1 MANNVK
7 LLQGNEACALGAIHA
22 GVRFYAGYPI
32 TPSTEIAEIMAE
44 ELPKYGGKFIQME
57 DELASMA
64 AVIGASLTGEKAL
77 TATSGPGFSLKQEN
91 IGYAAMAEGPCVIV
105 NVQRGGPST
114 GLPTSPAQG
123 EIYQSKYGS
132 HGDRGAIVLTP
143 SSVPECFR
151 LAARAVNL
159 AEKYMTPVILLTDE
173 IVGHMREAI
182 DLDEARKAE
191 VWDRKKPDCKPE
203 DYVPYQPD
211 ENGVP
216 ILAPFG
222 TGYRYHVTGLTHNK
236 TGFST
241 MVPSEVE
248 EVNWRLVNKVEQNA
262 DDIVEWEE
270 VYTDDAETLIL
281 AYGGAARAAREAVE
295 ELRAQGEK
303 VGMFRPISIWPFPE
317 RALKSLLPKV
327 NTILVTEMN
336 AGQLAQEVE
345 RIAGGET
352 KVQGLFVIDGEIM
365 TPEEIIEA
373 WQGVA
378 K

>member
-1 MANNVK
+1 MSDIR
-7 LLQGNEACALGAIHA
+7 LMQGNEACALGAIHA

-32 TPSTEIAEIMAE
+32 TPSTEIAEIMSE

-57 DELASMA
+57 DEIAGMA
-64 AVIGASLTGEKAL
+64 AIIGASLTGQKTL

-91 IGYAAMAEGPCVIV
+91 IGYAAIAEVPCVVV

-151 LAARAVNL
+151 LAVRCVNL
-159 AEKYMTPVILLTDE
+159 SEKYMMPVILLMDE

-182 DLDEARKAE
+182 DLEEERKAE
-191 VWDRKKPDCKPE
+191 IYDRKKPDCAPE
-203 DYVPYQPD
+203 DYVAYAPD
-211 ENGVP
+211 ENGAP

-222 TGYRYHVTGLTHNK
+222 SGYRYHVTGLTHDE

-241 MVPSEVE
+241 MVPE
-248 EVNWRLVNKVEQNA
+248 KVERVNRRLI
-262 DDIVEWEE
+262 DKVENNKEDIVMWEE
-270 VYTDDAETLIL
+270 TYTDDAEDLII
-281 AYGGAARAAREAVE
+281 AFGGAARAAREAVE
-295 ELRAQGEK
+295 MLRAEGEK
-303 VGMFRPISIWPFPE
+303 VGLFRPISVWPFPDA
-317 RALKSLLPKV
+317 ALTALLPHIKSV
-327 NTILVTEMN
+327 FVTEMN
-336 AGQLAQEVE
+336 DGQLAGEIKKVVNGKAEVN
-345 RIAGGET
+345 
-352 KVQGLFVIDGEIM
+352 GLFVMDGEIM
-365 TPEEIIEA
+365 TPGEIIDA
-373 WQGVA
+373 WKGAA

>member
-1 MANNVK
+1 MADIR
-7 LLQGNEACALGAIHA
+7 LIQGNEACALGALHA

-57 DELASMA
+57 DEIAGMA
-64 AVIGASLTGEKAL
+64 AIIGASLTGQKVL

-91 IGYAAMAEGPCVIV
+91 IGYAAMAEVPCVIV

-151 LAARAVNL
+151 LAVRAVNL

-182 DLDEARKAE
+182 DLEEERKAE
-191 VWDRKKPDCKPE
+191 VYDRKKPDCKPE
-203 DYVPYQPD
+203 DYVPYAPD
-211 ENGVP
+211 ENGAP

-222 TGYRYHVTGLTHNK
+222 SGYRYHVTGLTHDQS
-236 TGFST
+236 GFST
-241 MVPSEVE
+241 MAPDKVSETC
-248 EVNWRLVNKVEQNA
+248 WRLVNKVDGHSDEIA
-262 DDIVEWEE
+262 EWEE
-270 VYTDDAETLIL
+270 IYCDDAEAVIL
-281 AYGGAARAAREAVE
+281 SYGGAARAAREAVE
-295 ELRAQGEK
+295 MLRAEGHK
-303 VGMFRPISIWPFPE
+303 VGLFRPISIWPFPE
-317 RALKSLLPKV
+317 KALTALFPKV
-327 NTILVTEMN
+327 KSVFVTELN
-336 AGQLAQEVE
+336 AGQLANEVK
-345 RIAGGET
+345 RIVSGSA
-352 KVQGLFVIDGEIM
+352 KVDGLFVIDGEIM
-365 TPEEIIEA
+365 TPAEIADAWKEA
-373 WQGVA
+373 Q

>member
-1 MANNVK
+1 MSDIR
-7 LLQGNEACALGAIHA
+7 LMQGNEACALGALHA

-57 DELASMA
+57 DEIAGMA
-64 AVIGASLTGEKAL
+64 AIIGASLTGAKTL

-91 IGYAAMAEGPCVIV
+91 IGYAAMAEVPCVVV

-143 SSVPECFR
+143 SSVPECFK
-151 LAARAVNL
+151 LAVDAVNL
-159 AEKYMTPVILLTDE
+159 SEKYMTPVILLMDE

-182 DLDEARKAE
+182 DLEEQRKAP
-191 VWDRKKPDCKPE
+191 VYDRKKPDCAPE
-203 DYVPYQPD
+203 EYVAYAPD
-211 ENGVP
+211 ENGAP

-222 TGYRYHVTGLTHNK
+222 SGYRYHVTGLTHDE

-241 MVPSEVE
+241 MVPEKVDK
-248 EVNWRLVNKVEQNA
+248 VNWRLVNKVEDNK
-262 DDIVEWEE
+262 DDIVQWEE
-270 VYTDDAETLIL
+270 TATEDAESIIV
-281 AYGGAARAAREAVE
+281 AYGGAARAAMEAVE
-295 ELRAQGEK
+295 ILRAEGEK
-303 VGMFRPISIWPFPE
+303 VGLFRPISIWPFPE
-317 RALKSLLPKV
+317 DALKALLPKV
-327 NTILVTEMN
+327 KSVFVTEMN
-336 AGQLAQEVE
+336 AGQLAGEVKK
-345 RIAGGET
+345 IVGGDAAVE
-352 KVQGLFVIDGEIM
+352 GLFVIDGEIM
-365 TPEEIIEA
+365 TPQEIVDAWKEA
-373 WQGVA
+373 N

>member
-91 IGYAAMAEGPCVIV
+91 IGYAAMAEVPCVIV

-270 VYTDDAETLIL
+270 VYTDVAETLIL

>member
-1 MANNVK
+1 MSDIR
-7 LLQGNEACALGAIHA
+7 LMQGNEACALGALHA

-57 DELASMA
+57 DEIAGMA
-64 AVIGASLTGEKAL
+64 AIIGASLTGKKVL

-91 IGYAAMAEGPCVIV
+91 LGYAAMAEVPCVIV

-123 EIYQSKYGS
+123 EVLQSKYGS

-173 IVGHMREAI
+173 IIGHMREAI
-182 DLDEARKAE
+182 DVEEERKTA
-191 VWDRKKPDCKPE
+191 VYDRKKPACSQDE
-203 DYVPYQPD
+203 YVPYAPD
-211 ENGVP
+211 ENDAP

-222 TGYRYHVTGLTHNK
+222 TGYRYHVTGLTHDRS
-236 TGFST
+236 GFST
-241 MVPSEVE
+241 MAPDKVSETC
-248 EVNWRLVNKVEQNA
+248 WRLVNKIENHKE
-262 DDIVEWEE
+262 DIVDWEQL
-270 VYTDDAETLIL
+270 YTEDAESVIL
-281 AYGGAARAAREAVE
+281 AYGGVARAAREAVE
-295 ELRAQGEK
+295 LLRAEGEK
-303 VGMFRPISIWPFPE
+303 VGLFRPISVWPFPDQ
-317 RALKSLLPKV
+317 ALTALFPQVKSV
-327 NTILVTEMN
+327 FVTELN
-336 AGQLAQEVE
+336 AGQMASEVQ
-345 RIAGGET
+345 RVVGGNA
-352 KVQGLFVIDGEIM
+352 KVDGLFVIDGEIM
-365 TPEEIIEA
+365 TPQEIADAWKEA
-373 WQGVA
+373 N

>member
-91 IGYAAMAEGPCVIV
+91 IGYAAMAEVPCVIV

-345 RIAGGET
+345 RIAGRET

-365 TPEEIIEA
+365 TPAEIIEA

>member
-1 MANNVK
+1 MADIR
-7 LLQGNEACALGAIHA
+7 LMQGNEACALGAIHA

-64 AVIGASLTGEKAL
+64 AIIGASLTGEKTL

-91 IGYAAMAEGPCVIV
+91 IGYAAMAEVPCVIV

-182 DLDEARKAE
+182 DLDQERQAE
-191 VWDRKKPDCKPE
+191 IYNRKKPDCKPE
-203 DYVPYQPD
+203 DYIPYAPD
-211 ENGVP
+211 ENGAP

-222 TGYRYHVTGLTHNK
+222 TGYRYHVTGLTHDQ

-241 MVPSEVE
+241 MVPQKVE
-248 EVNWRLVNKVEQNA
+248 ELNWRLVNKVENNK

-270 VYTDDAETLIL
+270 IDTDDAESVIF
-281 AYGGAARAAREAVE
+281 AYGGVARAAREAVIQ
-295 ELRAQGEK
+295 LRAAGEK
-303 VGMFRPISIWPFPE
+303 VGLFRPISIWPFPE
-317 RALKSLLPKV
+317 KALTDLFPQVKSV
-327 NTILVTEMN
+327 FVTEMN
-336 AGQLAQEVE
+336 AGQMAGEVKKVV
-345 RIAGGET
+345 AGQA
-352 KVQGLFVIDGEIM
+352 KVDGLFVIDGEIM
-365 TPEEIIEA
+365 TPQEIVDA
-373 WQGVA
+373 WKGA
-378 K
+378 NK

>member
-1 MANNVK
+1 MSDIR
-7 LLQGNEACALGAIHA
+7 LMQGNEACALGAIHA

-32 TPSTEIAEIMAE
+32 TPSTEIAEIMSE

-57 DELASMA
+57 DEIAGMA
-64 AVIGASLTGEKAL
+64 AIIGASLTGQKTL

-91 IGYAAMAEGPCVIV
+91 IGYAAIAEVPCVVV

-151 LAARAVNL
+151 LAVRCVNL
-159 AEKYMTPVILLTDE
+159 SEKYMMPVILLMDE

-182 DLDEARKAE
+182 DLEEERKAE
-191 VWDRKKPDCKPE
+191 IYDRKKPDCAPE
-203 DYVPYQPD
+203 DYVAYAPD
-211 ENGVP
+211 ENGAP

-222 TGYRYHVTGLTHNK
+222 SGYRYHVTGLTHDE

-241 MVPSEVE
+241 MVPE
-248 EVNWRLVNKVEQNA
+248 KVERVNRRLI
-262 DDIVEWEE
+262 DKVENNKEDIVMWEE
-270 VYTDDAETLIL
+270 TYTDDAEDLII
-281 AYGGAARAAREAVE
+281 AFGGAARAAREAVE
-295 ELRAQGEK
+295 MLRAEGEK
-303 VGMFRPISIWPFPE
+303 VGLFRPISVWPFPDA
-317 RALKSLLPKV
+317 ALTALLPHIKSV
-327 NTILVTEMN
+327 FVTEMN
-336 AGQLAQEVE
+336 DGQLA
-345 RIAGGET
+345 GEIKKVVNGKT
-352 KVQGLFVIDGEIM
+352 KVSGLFVMDGEIM
-365 TPEEIIEA
+365 TPGEIIDA
-373 WQGVA
+373 WKGAA

>member
-1 MANNVK
+1 MSDIR
-7 LLQGNEACALGAIHA
+7 LMQGNEACALGAIHA

-32 TPSTEIAEIMAE
+32 TPSTEIAEIMSE

-57 DELASMA
+57 DEIAGMA
-64 AVIGASLTGEKAL
+64 AIIGASLTGQKTL

-91 IGYAAMAEGPCVIV
+91 IGYAAIAEVPCVVV

-151 LAARAVNL
+151 LAVRCVNL
-159 AEKYMTPVILLTDE
+159 SEKYMMPVILLMDE

-182 DLDEARKAE
+182 DLEEERKAE
-191 VWDRKKPDCKPE
+191 IYDRKKPDCAPE
-203 DYVPYQPD
+203 DYVAYAPD
-211 ENGVP
+211 ENGAP

-222 TGYRYHVTGLTHNK
+222 SGYRYHVTGLTHDE

-241 MVPSEVE
+241 MVPE
-248 EVNWRLVNKVEQNA
+248 KVERVNRRLI
-262 DDIVEWEE
+262 DKVENNKEDIVMWEE
-270 VYTDDAETLIL
+270 TYTDDAEDLII
-281 AYGGAARAAREAVE
+281 AFGGAARAAREAVE
-295 ELRAQGEK
+295 MLRAEGEK
-303 VGMFRPISIWPFPE
+303 VGLFRPISVWPFPDA
-317 RALKSLLPKV
+317 ALTALLPHIKSV
-327 NTILVTEMN
+327 FVTEMN
-336 AGQLAQEVE
+336 DGQLAGEIKKVVNGKAEVS
-345 RIAGGET
+345 
-352 KVQGLFVIDGEIM
+352 GLFVMDGEIM
-365 TPEEIIEA
+365 TPGEIIDA
-373 WQGVA
+373 WKGAA